1 MTQNQTLNYERAEA
15 LRNSKNYADACQKF
29 AELWQQSPSHFIGW
43 RYAFCLRKLGQLEDA
58 ERIAREALAK
68 FPDDKYT
75 KSTLAWILYDK
86 ELKPAK
92 ERSDLGHIIRVANQI
107 LTLNSDKMILT
118 KVVLAVMKVAKH
130 RKNWQTLLEWSDR
143 VRAEDLDNQPMS
155 FNSKHGMSEREVWYV
170 NRANTLLQL
179 ERFDEARRFAQAA
192 LADFPNEVFLR
203 RTAALALARSGDLA
217 TGIVEMRS
225 LLTHPRADWYMK
237 AELAELEYLS
247 GNYSEAYRLICDS
260 MSTSRQSVEFK
271 LEYFVTLAQIALAL
285 GKLDIAA
292 EHIALA
298 RAVRIDQGWKIP
310 SALVQVEQDIRA
322 ALKESSRDW
331 PILPR
336 DSKQLERICRRRW
349 QEGATEGVQ
358 FFRGTVKPYP
368 EGRHFAY
375 IKRDDGGEDVYV
387 LVRDLPRNCNQPY
400 SRVEFALKK
409 GYDKKKD
416 RESVQATNVRCIQE

>member
-1 MTQNQTLNYERAEA
+1 MTLSQTPNYESAEA
-15 LRNSKNYADACQKF
+15 LRNSKNYAEACRQF
-29 AELWQQSPSHFIGW
+29 AELWQQRPSHLTGW

-68 FPDDKYT
+68 FPEDKYT

-86 ELKPAK
+86 ELKPARD
-92 ERSDLGHIIRVANQI
+92 ESDLGRIVQVVNQI
-107 LTLNSDKMILT
+107 LALNSDTMILT
-118 KVVLAVMKVAKH
+118 KVVLAVMKVAKG
-130 RKNWQTLLEWSDR
+130 RKNWRTLLEWADR
-143 VRAEDLDNQPMS
+143 VRAEDLDSEPMS
-155 FNSKHGMSEREVWYV
+155 FNGKRGMSEREVWYV
-170 NRANTLLQL
+170 NRANALLQL
-179 ERFDEARRFAQAA
+179 ERFDEARQFALAA
-192 LADFPNEVFLR
+192 LVDFPKDIFLR

-217 TGIVEMRS
+217 AGIVEMRA
-225 LLTHPRADWYMK
+225 LLAHPRADWYMK

-260 MSTSRQSVEFK
+260 ISNPRQAVEFK

-292 EHIALA
+292 EHIGLA

-310 SALVQVEQDIRA
+310 SVLVQVEQDIRA
-322 ALKESSRDW
+322 ALTASNGDW
-331 PILPR
+331 PTLPQ
-336 DSKQLERICRRRW
+336 DPKQLERICRRRW

-358 FFRGTVKPYP
+358 FYRGTVEPYP

-387 LVRDLPRNCNQPY
+387 VVRDLPRNCNQPGN
-400 SRVEFALKK
+400 RVEFVLKTS
-409 GYDKKKD
+409 YDKKKG
-416 RESVQATNVRCIQE
+416 RESVQATNVRCSQE